1 MTIQILHTV
10 VAVST
15 SAQEAQAGSSFGQ
28 MLFFISF
35 IFMMYYF
42 IYARPVQKD
51 KEDHAK
57 MVNGLIKGD
66 KVVSI
71 GGICGEVVEV
81 QESTLLIDVG
91 RNSFCTLTK
100 SAIKTKLGEE
110 KDA

>member
-1 MTIQILHTV
+1 MTTHLFNTIVIG
-10 VAVST
+10 VA
-15 SAQEAQAGSSFGQ
+15 SAQEAQAGSSITQ

-35 IFMMYYF
+35 IFMLYYF

-51 KEDHAK
+51 QEDHAK

-71 GGICGEVVEV
+71 GGICGEIVEV
-81 QESTLLIDVG
+81 QESTVLLDVG
-91 RNSFCTLTK
+91 RNSYCTLTK